1 MSVSRRWLIALFT
14 VAFLVARLTG
24 AHLHLCLDGSEP
36 LAQLH
41 VSDTTETDHY
51 HLADHHHPADH
62 NEVVGEA
69 AHSGDHDD
77 VDVDALGNALA
88 KVFKVD
94 LPTIALLAWCFAF
107 LCIAFMRL
115 PVPTF
120 VRQPE
125 RPPLRYLRPLL
136 RGPPV

>member
-1 MSVSRRWLIALFT
+1 MSVSRRWLIAWFT

-41 VSDTTETDHY
+41 VADTTETDHY
-51 HLADHHHPADH
+51 HLLDHHEAA
-62 NEVVGEA
+62 GEA
-69 AHSGDHDD
+69 AHSGNHDD
-77 VDVDALGNALA
+77 VDVDALGSLLA

-94 LPTIALLAWCFAF
+94 LSTAALLALCFV
-107 LCIAFMRL
+107 LLRIVVIRL
-115 PVPTF
+115 PVPVL

-125 RPPLRYLRPLL
+125 RIPPRFLRPLL
-136 RGPPV
+136 RGPPA

>member
-41 VSDTTETDHY
+41 VADTAETDHY
-51 HLADHHHPADH
+51 HLVDHH
-62 NEVVGEA
+62 EA
-69 AHSGDHDD
+69 ASEAVHSGTHDD
-77 VDVDALGNALA
+77 VDVDALGSVLA

-94 LPTIALLAWCFAF
+94 LTMAALVAWCFAF
-107 LCIAFMRL
+107 LWIAFVR
-115 PVPTF
+115 VPPPAF
-120 VRQPE
+120 ARQPE
-125 RPPLRYLRPLL
+125 RPSPRYLRPLL
-136 RGPPV
+136 RGPPA

>member
-14 VAFLVARLTG
+14 VTFLVARLTG

-36 LAQLH
+36 PAQLH

-51 HLADHHHPADH
+51 HLAEHP
-62 NEVVGEA
+62 EA
-69 AHSGDHDD
+69 AGTSAHSGTHDD
-77 VDVDALGNALA
+77 VDVDALGSVLA
-88 KVFKVD
+88 KVYKVD
-94 LPTIALLAWCFAF
+94 LPIVALLAGCFVLLWLAF
-107 LCIAFMRL
+107 VRM
-115 PVPTF
+115 PTPAF

-125 RPPLRYLRPLL
+125 RSPPRYLRPLL

>member
-41 VSDTTETDHY
+41 VSDTAETDHY
-51 HLADHHHPADH
+51 HLIDHHGVAS
-62 NEVVGEA
+62 EA
-69 AHSGDHDD
+69 VHSGTHDD
-77 VDVDALGNALA
+77 VDVDALGSLLA

-94 LPTIALLAWCFAF
+94 LSTAALLALCFAF
-107 LCIAFMRL
+107 LRIAVRRL
-115 PVPTF
+115 PAPEF

-125 RPPLRYLRPLL
+125 RPPPRYLRPLL